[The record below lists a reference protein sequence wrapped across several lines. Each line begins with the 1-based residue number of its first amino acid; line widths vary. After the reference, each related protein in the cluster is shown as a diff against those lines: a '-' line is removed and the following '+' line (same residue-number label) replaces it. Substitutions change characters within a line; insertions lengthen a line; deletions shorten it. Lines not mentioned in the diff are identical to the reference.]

1 FTANGDV
8 ASGSGNVTVNADDDN
23 SGVAGGLLT
32 MADGALINAGSGT
45 ITLTSDGDVTLGG
58 LQTTNATATAVQVTS
73 REGGIIDGGDSDI
86 DISANAA
93 GSLVTLNAETGIGH
107 GNALETTAARLAA
120 INSGSGNIQ
129 IIETDGIQLSAVQQT
144 SAIATGTIEVVSTT
158 GLLDVLS
165 GGAGIGAF
173 GSGSISLHADGAA
186 AGNLSVNA
194 LVQTISGAITLR
206 ADNNVTFT
214 ANG

>member
-1 FTANGDV
+1 FGSGSISLQADGAAAGNLSVNALVQTISGAITLRADNNVTFTANGDV

-32 MADGALINAGSGT
+32 MADGGLINAGCGT

-86 DISANAA
+86 DIIANAA

-120 INSGSGNIQ
+120 TNSGSGNIQ
-129 IIETDGIQLSAVQQT
+129 IIETDGLQL
-144 SAIATGTIEVVSTT
+144 
-158 GLLDVLS
+158 
-165 GGAGIGAF
+165 
-173 GSGSISLHADGAA
+173 
-186 AGNLSVNA
+186 
-194 LVQTISGAITLR
+194 
-206 ADNNVTFT
+206 
-214 ANG
+214 